1 MSRGIQY
8 SKEAVRIALN
18 VLDQEGVS
26 RRKSRRL
33 KRRKYCNKGPNHVWH
48 MDGNDKLRPFGFYVH
63 GCIDGF
69 SRKIIWLH
77 VANTNK
83 DPAVIAYY
91 FLKEVEVINGT
102 ATKIRA
108 DLGSENSYV
117 YGIQMFFRRNDLRD
131 CGQSDDT
138 DNVHVEALKFSF
150 YGVIQD
156 DLDSLVDYWNDHKI
170 RTSKLSESP
179 DGRPSVIYELPE
191 KYDAE
196 DHRIPV
202 NTVDLNLAK
211 RLYSA
216 APSQFCCSDEF
227 SELAL
232 MIMEDLNLQI
242 PSSSKEAENLCFKL
256 VEEIGKLRIVHH
268 WHSCVL

>member
-1 MSRGIQY
+1 MEPQPKLEQI
-8 SKEAVRIALN
+8 
-18 VLDQEGVS
+18 LDQKILMYMAYRSSFGETIMMNFLATEANMVNQYGRS
-26 RRKSRRL
+26 TSNQRIEFWWSIY
-33 KRRKYCNKGPNHVWH
+33 KRDTIQKYL
-48 MDGNDKLRPFGFYVH
+48 D
-63 GCIDGF
+63 
-69 SRKIIWLH
+69 
-77 VANTNK
+77 
-83 DPAVIAYY
+83 Y
-91 FLKEVEVINGT
+91 FKH
-102 ATKIRA
+102 
-108 DLGSENSYV
+108 
-117 YGIQMFFRRNDLRD
+117 LRD
-131 CGQSDDT
+131 CGQYDDT

-156 DLDSLVDYWNDHKI
+156 DLDNLVDYWNNHKI

-196 DHRIPV
+196 DRKIPV

-242 PSSSKEAENLCFKL
+242 PSSFKEVENLYFKL

-268 WHSCVL
+268 